1 MPNVFGGRPSVGRV
15 VPSGTMS
22 VVPGD
27 IDTDSQPPMALPLRH
42 FLVGLGLLAVGGVV
56 GLGALAGWLPGR
68 VAAVHLLLAGWVCV
82 TIMGAMMQ
90 FVPVW
95 SGVALYSRRLA
106 RWQLRL
112 VVVGLLGFVGAWLGG
127 TLTVLPAAGAV
138 MLAGFWT
145 FAYNLGRTLASAR
158 PWDVTERHFAY
169 ALTFLVAVTA
179 LGLSLAVD
187 FVRPVYATL
196 GLARP
201 RVVAG
206 HATLAV
212 FGVVL
217 TTIVGAI
224 YQLATMF
231 TQTEFDRIDDALR
244 TVERVWYPLAVV
256 VLAAGRVVGSA
267 PVVRAGAVA
276 VCLSLAAVAV
286 VVGRQLLATRVEWS
300 PMLSRYAVAVV
311 ALLAWAAWTLPAWLL
326 DPLALTT
333 FGAGS
338 GAFLL
343 AAGVGFVVLGT
354 LYHVVPFIIWERRYS
369 DLLGYE
375 DVPMIDDLYDDRL
388 AAADF
393 ACLVAGALSLV
404 AGGPGPLPGW
414 LAPVGGALLL
424 AGVVLAIA
432 NLALTVRRHAPQSLL
447 GIATGRDG
455 TVPVPDE
462 KES

>member
-1 MPNVFGGRPSVGRV
+1 
-15 VPSGTMS
+15 MS
-22 VVPGD
+22 VVPGN
-27 IDTDSQPPMALPLRH
+27 IDTGSQPPMAIPLRH

-56 GLGALAGWLPGR
+56 GLGALTGWLPGR
-68 VAAVHLLLAGWVCV
+68 VAGVHLLLAGWVCV
-82 TIMGAMMQ
+82 TIMGAMTQ

-112 VVVGLLGFVGAWLGG
+112 VVVGLLGFVGAWLAG
-127 TLTVLPAAGAV
+127 TLAALPVAGAV

-169 ALTFLVAVTA
+169 ALAFLVGVTV

-187 FVRPVYATL
+187 FVQPMYADL

-201 RVVAG
+201 RVVTG

-217 TTIVGAI
+217 TTIIGAI
-224 YQLATMF
+224 YQLVTMF
-231 TQTEFDRIDDALR
+231 TQTEFDRLDDALR
-244 TVERVWYPLAVV
+244 TVERVWYPVGTL

-300 PMLSRYAVAVV
+300 PMLSRYTVAVV

-326 DPLALTT
+326 DPLALDAT

-354 LYHVVPFIIWERRYS
+354 LYHIVPFIIWERRYS

-393 ACLVAGALSLV
+393 ACLVAGALLLI
-404 AGGPGPLPGW
+404 AGGLGPLPGR
-414 LAPVGGALLL
+414 LASVGGSLLL
-424 AGVVLAIA
+424 VGVSVAIT
-432 NLALTVRRHAPQSLL
+432 NLALTIRRHAPQSLL
-447 GIATGRDG
+447 GIATGREG
-455 TVPVPDE
+455 AVTVPDE
-462 KES
+462 SES

>member
-1 MPNVFGGRPSVGRV
+1 MFGSRPSDRRPVRH
-15 VPSGTMS
+15 SIMS

-27 IDTDSQPPMALPLRH
+27 IDTDSQPPMAIPLRH
-42 FLVGLGLLAVGGVV
+42 FLVGLALLAVGGVV
-56 GLGALAGWLPGR
+56 GLGALAGWVPGR
-68 VAAVHLLLAGWVCV
+68 VAGVHLLLAGWVCV
-82 TIMGAMMQ
+82 TIMGAMTQ

-95 SGVALYSRRLA
+95 SGVALHSRRLA

-112 VVVGLLGFVGAWLGG
+112 VVVGLLGFVGAWLTG
-127 TLTVLPAAGAV
+127 TLAALPAAGAV

-169 ALTFLVAVTA
+169 ALAFLVAVTV

-201 RVVAG
+201 RVVSG

-231 TQTEFDRIDDALR
+231 TQTEFDRLDEALR
-244 TVERVWYPLAVV
+244 AVERVWYPLAVV

-300 PMLSRYAVAVV
+300 PMLSRYTVAVV

-333 FGAGS
+333 FGAGN

-393 ACLVAGALSLV
+393 ACLVAGALLLV
-404 AGGPGPLPGW
+404 AVGLRPLPDW
-414 LAPVGGALLL
+414 LAPVGGGLLL
-424 AGVVLAIA
+424 VGVALAIA
-432 NLALTVRRHAPQSLL
+432 NLALTIRRHAPQSLV
-447 GIATGRDG
+447 GIATGREAAPSE
-455 TVPVPDE
+455 T
-462 KES
+462 ESQT